1 MQVTVLVGI
10 ALGAAVVVM
19 LINAVQTRQRHR
31 AMAKKLGCKPP
42 IQAPSTEPSGIV
54 AMYRG
59 AKASKEKRFPQ
70 FVQEQFEK
78 LNEREGRQVGTTS
91 LVTPFFKKIIFTS
104 DPQNIQAMLA
114 LKFKDFG
121 LGVNRTDN
129 FRPLLGNGIFAAN
142 GKQWE
147 HSRALLRP
155 QFVRSQVS
163 DLDLEEAHVQNMM
176 TVLNRHLGSDG
187 WTGTVD
193 LQVLFFRLTLDSA
206 TEFLFGESV
215 NSQLDQQ
222 TDITNSGKD
231 DDSFAYA
238 FDRSQ
243 YILAIAA
250 RLGHN
255 YWLMHTPEFHRM
267 VERVHKFVD
276 YFVQKAMTNRPGEKQ
291 AASDHYV
298 FLHALAEQTQDPA
311 ELRSQLLNILLA
323 GRDTT
328 ASLLG
333 WFFHTLADKRY
344 EPIYKRLRQIVV
356 DEFGTYD
363 RPRDISFERMKSC
376 QYLQWCINEA
386 LRLYPVVPMN
396 VRTALTDTTLP
407 TGGGDDG
414 RSPIFVPKGTDVGY
428 SVFIMHRRKD
438 LWGDDCDVFKPERWE
453 SRKPGWDYLPFNGGP
468 RICIGQQFALTEIAY
483 VLVRML
489 QRIDVLDGSAA
500 GPVKHG
506 LTLTNCP
513 ADGVK
518 LRLHF
523 AE

>member
-1 MQVTVLVGI
+1 MQLTVLAGI
-10 ALGAAVVVM
+10 ALGAAVIVW
-19 LINAVQTRQRHR
+19 LINTIQTSLRHR
-31 AMAKKLGCKPP
+31 AKAKELGCKPP
-42 IQAPSTEPSGIV
+42 VKAPSTEPSGVV
-54 AMYRG
+54 AMVRS
-59 AKASKEKRFPQ
+59 AIASREKRFPD
-70 FVQEQFEK
+70 FVQEQGQR
-78 LNEREGRQVGTTS
+78 LQEREGRVVGTTI
-91 LVTPFFKKIIFTS
+91 LVIPFFKHLLFTT
-104 DPQNIQAMLA
+104 DPQNIQTMLA

-121 LGVNRTDN
+121 LGVNRTEN
-129 FRPLLGNGIFAAN
+129 FKPLLGNGIFAAN

-163 DLDLEEAHVQNMM
+163 DLDLEEAHVKNMM
-176 TVLNRHLGSDG
+176 SVLDRHLGHDG
-187 WTGTVD
+187 WTCTIDV
-193 LQVLFFRLTLDSA
+193 QVLFFRLTLDSA

-215 NSQLDQQ
+215 NSQIDLQ
-222 TDITNSGKD
+222 TNITSSGKD

-243 YILAIAA
+243 YILSVAA
-250 RLGHN
+250 RLGNN
-255 YWLMHTPEFHRM
+255 YWLMHTPELSRM

-276 YFVQKAMTNRPGEKQ
+276 YFVQKAMSTSPEKK
-291 AASDHYV
+291 SDHYI
-298 FLHALAEQTQDPA
+298 FLHALAEQTQDPT

-333 WFFHTLADKRY
+333 WFFHTMADERY
-344 EPIYKRLRQIVV
+344 QPIYKRLRKIIL
-356 DEFGTYD
+356 DEFGTYSN
-363 RPRDISFERMKSC
+363 PREITFEKMKAC

-407 TGGGDDG
+407 TGGGPDG
-414 RSPIFVPKGTDVGY
+414 KSPVYVPKGTDVAY
-428 SVFIMHRRKD
+428 SVYIMHRRTD
-438 LWGDDCDVFKPERWE
+438 LWGDDSALFKPERWE
-453 SRKPGWDYLPFNGGP
+453 NRKPGWDYLPFNGGP
-468 RICIGQQFALTEIAY
+468 RICIGQQFALTEIGY
-483 VLVRML
+483 VLVRMM
-489 QRIDVLDGSAA
+489 QRIDDIDGSAA

-513 ADGVK
+513 GDGVK

-523 AE
+523 TE